1 MAETL
6 SVNELVAAY
15 RKLRDAIAER
25 EEAHAAE
32 IKDLKD
38 KMELVTSELL
48 TVCNEQ
54 DMDSIRTPSGTVS
67 RRVQTRYW
75 TNDWGSMY
83 DFIEEHG
90 AMHLLQK
97 RLHNENVKQF
107 LEENPDVLPA
117 GLQAERKFVISVR
130 KPTAK

>member
-6 SVNELVAAY
+6 SVNELVAVY
-15 RKLRDAIAER
+15 RKLREAIAEH
-25 EEAHAAE
+25 EEQHANI
-32 IKDLKD
+32 IKELKE
-38 KMELVTSELL
+38 KLELVTDELL
-48 TVCNEQ
+48 TLCNEQ

-83 DFIEEHG
+83 DFIQEHG
-90 AMHLLQK
+90 AMHLLQR

-117 GLQAERKFVISVR
+117 GLQAERKFIISVR

>member
-6 SVNELVAAY
+6 SVNELVGAY
-15 RKLRDAIAER
+15 RKLRDAIAEH
-25 EEAHAAE
+25 EEAHANT
-32 IKDLKD
+32 IKELRD
-38 KMELVTSELL
+38 KLELVTDELL

-75 TNDWGSMY
+75 TNDWGAMY
-83 DFIEEHG
+83 GFIEEHG